1 MSTCVQVSR
10 TGLDWPVGMPHAR
23 ISLPIGLLRCIQT
36 ERSPAQNLNYT
47 EMLILKV
54 PTGRFLL
61 AASLI
66 CFVSPLSF
74 AQAPSGEAVIH
85 DSQSQIT
92 GTWRGNS
99 ECVLKNSPCRDEI
112 NVYRFSEIAG
122 KPGWFS
128 GIGSK
133 LVDGKEISM
142 GTLEWKYD
150 AEKHMLRSENSGA
163 TFRLVVDGSTIEG
176 SLTLADNTVYR
187 RIHLKKD

>member
-1 MSTCVQVSR
+1 M
-10 TGLDWPVGMPHAR
+10 
-23 ISLPIGLLRCIQT
+23 
-36 ERSPAQNLNYT
+36 
-47 EMLILKV
+47 EMLMLKE

-74 AQAPSGEAVIH
+74 AQAPSGAAVIH
-85 DSQSQIT
+85 DSQSET
-92 GTWRGNS
+92 AGTWRGNS

-163 TFRLVVDGSTIEG
+163 TFRLVVDGSRIEG

>member
-1 MSTCVQVSR
+1 M
-10 TGLDWPVGMPHAR
+10 
-23 ISLPIGLLRCIQT
+23 
-36 ERSPAQNLNYT
+36 
-47 EMLILKV
+47 EMLKV

-66 CFVSPLSF
+66 LFGSSLSF
-74 AQAPSGEAVIH
+74 AGAPSGEAVIH

-99 ECVLKNSPCRDEI
+99 ECVLKNSPCRDET

-142 GTLEWKYD
+142 GTLEWNYD
-150 AEKHMLRSENSGA
+150 AEKHILRSENSGA
-163 TFRLVVDGSTIEG
+163 TFRLVVDGSRIEG

-187 RIHLKKD
+187 RIHLKRD

>member
-1 MSTCVQVSR
+1 
-10 TGLDWPVGMPHAR
+10 MP
-23 ISLPIGLLRCIQT
+23 
-36 ERSPAQNLNYT
+36 
-47 EMLILKV
+47 KV
-54 PTGRFLL
+54 TTGRFVL

-66 CFVSPLSF
+66 YFVYSFSF
-74 AQAPSGEAVIH
+74 AQAPVGKAAIH

-142 GTLEWKYD
+142 GTLEWNYD
-150 AEKHMLRSENSGA
+150 AEKHMLRSEDSGA
-163 TFRLVVDGSTIEG
+163 TFRLVVEGSRIEG

>member
-1 MSTCVQVSR
+1 M
-10 TGLDWPVGMPHAR
+10 
-23 ISLPIGLLRCIQT
+23 
-36 ERSPAQNLNYT
+36 
-47 EMLILKV
+47 LKV
-54 PTGRFLL
+54 RTGRFSLV
-61 AASLI
+61 ASLI
-66 CFVSPLSF
+66 LFGSSLSF
-74 AQAPSGEAVIH
+74 AGAPSGEAVIH

-112 NVYRFSEIAG
+112 NVYRFSEVAG

-128 GIGSK
+128 GVGSK

-142 GTLEWKYD
+142 GTLEWNYD

-163 TFRLVVDGSTIEG
+163 TFRLVVEGSRIEG

-187 RIHLKKD
+187 RIHLKRD